1 MAVMANC
8 RVQKFWQLRRRVVAA
23 SSLLYPNARYPRFP
37 VRIGFNNRL
46 AAGSSCREIGSTS
59 VRRKY

>member
-1 MAVMANC
+1 MAVLSNC
-8 RVQKFWQLRRRVVAA
+8 SVQKFWQPRRRVVAA
-23 SSLLYPNARYPRFP
+23 SSLVYPNARYPRFP